1 MTTSSVSRPPVSIQY
16 IYIHSLLSMCVCAGY
31 YYRVILRARS
41 YRLLMCLMVAHCSK
55 GVDCKSRTGWYRN
68 ERHLLP
74 LFHLSCTHTHTY
86 IYTHRRRFFSVISLH
101 TRCAY
106 TQAHSYVCTYIS
118 FSLCVFAFLTYIFLN
133 TSMSRHEPLLCMFDT
148 PSRRVFRDRIES
160 LMESPAHQSLHRRH
174 LSFPPQT

>member
-16 IYIHSLLSMCVCAGY
+16 IYIYTLSLLSMCVCAGY

-41 YRLLMCLMVAHCSK
+41 YRLLMCLMVAHISK

-86 IYTHRRRFFSVISLH
+86 IH
-101 TRCAY
+101 TGGG
-106 TQAHSYVCTYIS
+106 
-118 FSLCVFAFLTYIFLN
+118 FSLLFLSTPGARTHKHIPMCAHIFPSPCACLLSSPIFSSILPCPDMNLFCVCLTLPVVAFFVTAL
-133 TSMSRHEPLLCMFDT
+133 
-148 PSRRVFRDRIES
+148 
-160 LMESPAHQSLHRRH
+160 SP
-174 LSFPPQT
+174 